1 MTFNPHD
8 KRNLV
13 GYGRTLPQAQWPKN
27 ARVCV
32 SFVLNYEEGGENTP
46 LQGDARAEA
55 YLTEFG
61 PPSGPPPDGL
71 RNLSIESCYEYG
83 SRRGF
88 WRVLKLFEDFGFV
101 FTSWAVGRAVELNPQ
116 VVAAMEGAG
125 CEVASHAYRW
135 IDHSLM
141 PEEEERQHVIKA
153 MNAIQEASPKNLPPL
168 GWYTGRQSLQT
179 RRIVYEEYKKRGLH
193 KNLYECDAY
202 DDDLP
207 YYVPAPDGTPKE
219 HLLVIP
225 YTLDVNDMKFCN
237 TPGFF
242 NSEAFYQYM
251 VDAFETLVIEGAE
264 EPRMMTVGL
273 HCRIV
278 GRPARAMALRRF
290 LTYVKK
296 RQAELEA
303 EGSGVWV
310 ATRQQIAEHWRKTH
324 PPPQV

>member
-1 MTFNPHD
+1 MPYSPHETRD
-8 KRNLV
+8 LV
-13 GYGRTLPQAQWPKN
+13 GYGRTLPHAQWPNN
-27 ARVCV
+27 ARVCI
-32 SFVLNYEEGGENTP
+32 SFVLNYEEGGENSP
-46 LQGDARAEA
+46 LEGDARAEA

-61 PPSGPPPDGL
+61 PPSGPPPEGL

-83 SRRGF
+83 SHRGF
-88 WRVLKLFEDFGFV
+88 WRVLDLFREHNFV
-101 FTSWAVGRAVELNPQ
+101 FTSWSVGRAVEHNPQ
-116 VVAAMEGAG
+116 VVGAMQEAG

-135 IDHSLM
+135 IDHSKM
-141 PEEEERQHVIKA
+141 PEEEEREHVNKA
-153 MNAIQEASPKNLPPL
+153 IDAIQKASPTHQPPI

-193 KNLYECDAY
+193 KELYESDAY
-202 DDDLP
+202 DEDLP
-207 YYVPAPDGTPKE
+207 YYVPAPDGTMGE
-219 HLLVIP
+219 HMLVIP

-242 NSEAFYQYM
+242 NSESFYQYM
-251 VDAFETLVIEGAE
+251 VDAFETLVIEGATS
-264 EPRMMTVGL
+264 PRMMSIGL

-290 LTYVKK
+290 LGYVKR

-324 PPPQV
+324 PPTQ